1 MTTEDRVATIK
12 KLIVENSYLSLSELS
27 RQLNV
32 SESTARRD
40 LQALERQGV
49 LTRNHGGA
57 VINEAYKQKVQRGFH
72 LEAPIKITNQR
83 EKEAVGIE
91 AAKLVADG
99 EFIAIGSGTTC
110 LEFARC
116 LKDKRDLTILT
127 NNVLV
132 ALEMSCYPSFQVLL
146 AGGVSIFENNCV
158 NTMEIEEDTFG
169 SANFRAS
176 KIFCSVLGIDFSM
189 GYTDINII
197 FLRTWKRMLQ
207 RADKSILLT
216 THEKFDKRG
225 FVTIAGLDSVNEVV
239 TTAKIPSAYRAY
251 YEKRHIAV
259 HIAE

>member
-1 MTTEDRVATIK
+1 MDQNRIDTIK
-12 KLIVENSYLSLSELS
+12 TMIMETGYLNLAELS
-27 RQLNV
+27 RRFNV
-32 SESTARRD
+32 SESTVRRD
-40 LQALERQGV
+40 LQRLEKQGV

-57 VINEAYKQKVQRGFH
+57 VITNDFKQTREPPAALQ
-72 LEAPIKITNQR
+72 APIHIDNLP
-83 EKEAVGIE
+83 EKEAVARE
-91 AAKLVADG
+91 AAKMVADG
-99 EFIAIGSGTTC
+99 DFIAIGSGTTC